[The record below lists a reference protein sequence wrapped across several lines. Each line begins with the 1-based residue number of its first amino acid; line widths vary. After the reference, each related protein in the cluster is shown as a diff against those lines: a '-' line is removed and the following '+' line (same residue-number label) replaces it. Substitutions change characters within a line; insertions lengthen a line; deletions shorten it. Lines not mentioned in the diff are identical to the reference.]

1 MDYITRFLLKLSPAN
16 IEKGIQISTTFLVG
30 LIIILISQKALK
42 IFFNGLK
49 NKSHL
54 SSYSNRLDTARGLLD
69 NFVMVAI
76 LGITLLLCLRSLG
89 FDITPIL
96 TGAGILGLAIS
107 FGAQTIVKD
116 VLSGFFIIIENQYNV
131 GNQVKIND
139 ISGEVF
145 KINLRTTVLKDKKEN
160 MIYIPNSEIK
170 TVLVY
175 NKS

>member
-1 MDYITRFLLKLSPAN
+1 
-16 IEKGIQISTTFLVG
+16 
-30 LIIILISQKALK
+30 
-42 IFFNGLK
+42 
-49 NKSHL
+49 
-54 SSYSNRLDTARGLLD
+54 
-69 NFVMVAI
+69 MVAV